1 MNALLKQ
8 LQAANAENAKLAEVV
23 AGLQERQ
30 ASLQALVDDR
40 TSDTGSVPMSE
51 HQQVVSQ
58 NKQLQAQLQQLRMDL
73 ELLYMDDQYAT
84 GANEGVS
91 MGIGASVDG
100 LSAGGP
106 TSFMSTVH
114 RLGALLG
121 VSETQRASHV
131 RFCCS
136 VLCCAV

>member
-1 MNALLKQ
+1 
-8 LQAANAENAKLAEVV
+8 
-23 AGLQERQ
+23 
-30 ASLQALVDDR
+30 
-40 TSDTGSVPMSE
+40 MSE

-73 ELLYMDDQYAT
+73 ELLYIDDQFAT
-84 GANEGVS
+84 GANEGAS
-91 MGIGASVDG
+91 MGIGASAEG

-121 VSETQRASHV
+121 VSETQTHRASHV
-131 RFCCS
+131 
-136 VLCCAV
+136 